1 LVNLFVGRLTLKLFT
16 QALAHIFTLR
26 ARGIFERSIRGVPRL
41 RRFFLHGREPTGDC
55 ATREVTRRTVGENIS
70 PLAAA

>member
-16 QALAHIFTLR
+16 QALAHVFTLR
-26 ARGIFERSIRGVPRL
+26 ARGIFERSLCGVPRL
-41 RRFFLHGREPTGDC
+41 RRFFRRRREPTGDC
-55 ATREVTRRTVGENIS
+55 AAREVTRRAVGENIS